1 MSFISYAQNFEDVM
15 LWRALKHIDLGFY
28 IDVGA
33 NDPDQDSVTK
43 AFYERGWR
51 GINVEPVP
59 QWFERLERARPR
71 DVNLQ
76 LALGAEPGEITLY
89 EIPDT
94 GLSTAEKEFAERHEA
109 EGGYQRRELRVKM
122 DTLSRVCEKFHLA
135 PIHFLK
141 IDVEGAEKAVLQG
154 ADFGK
159 IRPWIILLEATLPNS
174 QEESYS
180 DWEPLLL
187 NAGYEYAYFD
197 GLNRYY
203 IAGEHKNL
211 KAAFKEPPNVFDE
224 FVRSQQL
231 ASDLRAQ
238 EAEAKI
244 QEVQQL
250 ANQAEAHAQEAETK
264 AQQADAK
271 AEQAEASALQAQ
283 HRAAQAEATA
293 LQTQQWAAQA
303 EAKAL
308 QAQQWAAQAEAT
320 TLQAQHRAAQVEA
333 RAHQAET
340 KAQLAEERAAQAEA
354 TLQEVFRSRSWRVTR
369 PLRAIR
375 SRVRR
380 LISAVKE
387 GRVRSGIKWRL
398 KAALCAGARAG
409 ERRPT
414 LRRLLGRCLNLTPR
428 LKRRISAVVTPAE
441 TTPASVCHS
450 ADCPRSA
457 ATKGSAATWLAQ
469 DLPRGQEQRLKAIPA
484 GVAARH
490 RSPLEKCVSDTH

>member
-15 LWRALKHIDLGFY
+15 LWRALKHIDQGFY

-51 GINVEPVP
+51 GINIEPVP
-59 QWFERLERARPR
+59 QWFERLEKARPR

-109 EGGYQRRELRVKM
+109 ERGYQRRELRVKM
-122 DTLSRVCEKFHLA
+122 DTLSRVCDKFHLA

-187 NAGYEYAYFD
+187 NAGYEYVYFD

-203 IAGEHKNL
+203 VADEHENL
-211 KAAFKEPPNVFDE
+211 KAAFKAPPNVFDG

-231 ASDLRAQ
+231 GSELRAQ
-238 EAEAKI
+238 EAEAKVK
-244 QEVQQL
+244 EVEQR
-250 ANQAEAHAQEAETK
+250 ANQAEARAQEAETK
-264 AQQADAK
+264 AQQAEAK
-271 AEQAEASALQAQ
+271 AEQAEVWAQQAEASAEQSEQ
-283 HRAAQAEATA
+283 RAAQAEARAQEAETLA
-293 LQTQQWAAQA
+293 RQAEERAAQA
-303 EAKAL
+303 EAKAQ
-308 QAQQWAAQAEAT
+308 QAQ
-320 TLQAQHRAAQVEA
+320 LRAAQVEA
-333 RAHQAET
+333 RAQQAETSAQQAEQRAAQVKARAQQAET

-354 TLQEVFRSRSWRVTR
+354 TLQAVYSGRSWRVTK
-369 PLRAIR
+369 PLRWLANT
-375 SRVRR
+375 VRR
-380 LISAVKE
+380 LREKAIGASFNKTSNWSAQAPSMTAPPE
-387 GRVRSGIKWRL
+387 LMEQSPRAREIYSQL
-398 KAALCAGARAG
+398 KAAI
-409 ERRPT
+409 EK
-414 LRRLLGRCLNLTPR
+414 N
-428 LKRRISAVVTPAE
+428 
-441 TTPASVCHS
+441 
-450 ADCPRSA
+450 
-457 ATKGSAATWLAQ
+457 
-469 DLPRGQEQRLKAIPA
+469 QENK
-484 GVAARH
+484 
-490 RSPLEKCVSDTH
+490 